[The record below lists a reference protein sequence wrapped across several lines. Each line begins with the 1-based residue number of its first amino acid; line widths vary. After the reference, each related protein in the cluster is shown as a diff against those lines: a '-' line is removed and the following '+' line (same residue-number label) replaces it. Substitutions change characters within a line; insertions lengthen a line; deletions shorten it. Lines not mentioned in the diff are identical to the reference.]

1 MQLLV
6 LYSSFGMEAKYESV
20 RLETDEA
27 IKAAQNF
34 FGTTVL
40 LGIWH
45 RRPKKG
51 NCYLL
56 HTADE
61 KSIGTSITDAVMD
74 SLWS

>member
-6 LYSSFGMEAKYESV
+6 LHSSFGMEAKYENV
-20 RLETDEA
+20 RLETDET
-27 IKAAQNF
+27 INAAQNF

-51 NCYLL
+51 NSYLL
-56 HTADE
+56 QRNDRINGVTGWE
-61 KSIGTSITDAVMD
+61 R
-74 SLWS
+74 